1 MKEESFVNLG
11 KTAHRGEIILDRG
24 RISAPKQG
32 RAATGLWKARWRV
45 AYTEGQNHHTEFPN
59 LRYPS
64 DSESGAEVQT
74 LKLRLRERTRVRGGN
89 SLC

>member
-11 KTAHRGEIILDRG
+11 KTTHHGEIILDRG

-64 DSESGAEVQT
+64 DSEGGSQV
-74 LKLRLRERTRVRGGN
+74 LKFKL
-89 SLC
+89 